1 MCGRVANLCALSPP
15 TLPAAGRAPPRP
27 PPARSASSPSPPAG
41 RLGRRPRFPLGGGPR
56 CKCRVRGGVRDPGA
70 WGLGAGGQGRPPP
83 PGGPSGRC
91 LAGARWAVGTGR
103 GWGVGGTRDAGGA
116 AGGRGSGVFVCRR
129 PPTRKEQSPPPPSGT
144 GLCVRVFCLG
154 FFIVLSPKF
163 RKGRSFV
170 LLLEWLAR
178 GLCGLLEVG
187 VLLCSDTRPPPPAH
201 APVVLRS

>member
-1 MCGRVANLCALSPP
+1 MSGRPRCRGGAGVCGRVANLCALSPP

-129 PPTRKEQSPPPPSGT
+129 PPTRKEQSPPPLEPVSACACFALDFSLFCHPSFGRAALSCFCWN
-144 GLCVRVFCLG
+144 GLRGGCVGC
-154 FFIVLSPKF
+154 
-163 RKGRSFV
+163 
-170 LLLEWLAR
+170 
-178 GLCGLLEVG
+178 
-187 VLLCSDTRPPPPAH
+187 
-201 APVVLRS
+201 